1 MPDIHAARTPSTPSV
16 DLTLASNRLELLGEC
31 YPENSLPFFAPLISA
46 LKDHFAAAKPARFEA
61 HFHLQYVN
69 SASTKGLQNI
79 ISVLNDAGA
88 AGTAIQVFWSY
99 DPEDD
104 ALEDLG
110 AELVEDFTHV
120 VMHRQHVSAGSA
132 GTRG

>member
-1 MPDIHAARTPSTPSV
+1 MSDIYVARTPSTPSV
-16 DLTLASNRLELLGEC
+16 DLSLARNRLELLGEC
-31 YPENSLPFFAPLISA
+31 YPENSLPFFAPIIHA
-46 LKDHFAAAKPARFEA
+46 LKAHFAQAKPIRFEA

-88 AGTAIQVFWSY
+88 AGIAIEVFWAY

-110 AELVEDFTHV
+110 AELMEDFTHV
-120 VMHRQHVSAGSA
+120 VMHRRHVSAGSEDT
-132 GTRG
+132 GG